1 MMNIIRPLGHM
12 LNTITTKEQGWLAF
26 LLCFSILLRYIL
38 KTSKV
43 AEGKERPIAYA
54 LTTLVAHCHFV
65 KYGVMALVDGT
76 MLELSH
82 DATSRTMS
90 SGNDNFYQLAQIT
103 FAYEIYNTLSALIIP
118 EYRTG
123 EFLGHHI
130 LTMIIAKFAQ
140 TQGPDF
146 YGFFYLGIASL
157 SSLFM
162 VFVDIFRYGPNIL
175 RDTFPILN
183 KIVQVLFA
191 VSFITVRAVTWPFV
205 SLAFWY
211 DTIEIIRHPPD
222 NGGPWKPYL
231 FMLLL
236 SNTFLGA
243 LQIMWAKRICKHL
256 AKILG
261 KPEQKV
267 STE

>member
-1 MMNIIRPLGHM
+1 M
-12 LNTITTKEQGWLAF
+12 TTKEQGWLAF
-26 LLCFSILLRYIL
+26 LICFSMLLHHVI
-38 KTSKV
+38 KSSKV

-54 LTTLVAHCHFV
+54 LAGLVAHCHFV

-76 MLELSH
+76 MVELSH

-103 FAYEIYNTLSALIIP
+103 FAYEIYNTLSALIMP

-130 LTMIIAKFAQ
+130 LTMTIAKFAQ

-146 YGFFYLGIASL
+146 YGFFYLGIAAL
-157 SSLFM
+157 SSLFL
-162 VFVDIFRYGPNIL
+162 VFVDIFRHGPNIL
-175 RDTFPILN
+175 RDTFPVFN
-183 KIVQVLFA
+183 KIVQVSFA

-205 SLAFWY
+205 SLAFWH
-211 DTIEIIRHPPD
+211 DTIEIIRHPPE

-236 SNTFLGA
+236 SNTFLGL

-256 AKILG
+256 VKTLRS

-267 STE
+267 SPE